1 MFDIRKLIQKCIF
14 LYQKF
19 AHIKKKSST
28 FASLNK
34 KNNNMKQTTIN
45 IQIVKNLGNYESVR
59 LGGEWSIEDEDP
71 IQAYRLALGELN
83 TIYEDLY
90 HKEENTPKKV
100 SENGKARQVVE
111 FGTPLLQSICNR
123 ITKDRSITLDTIEK
137 YYELTQDAKKTVLLA
152 IKMR

>member
-1 MFDIRKLIQKCIF
+1 
-14 LYQKF
+14 
-19 AHIKKKSST
+19 
-28 FASLNK
+28 
-34 KNNNMKQTTIN
+34 MKQTTIN

-83 TIYEDLY
+83 TIYEALY
-90 HKEENTPKKV
+90 HTPQKV

>member
-1 MFDIRKLIQKCIF
+1 
-14 LYQKF
+14 
-19 AHIKKKSST
+19 
-28 FASLNK
+28 
-34 KNNNMKQTTIN
+34 MKQTTIN

-152 IKMR
+152 IKMK